1 MPANVPNLLIDAMPT
16 KELFIDMLTRD
27 ISLIPAIVDLVDN
40 CADGARRLH
49 GEGSYKG
56 LWARVEVSR
65 EGFRISD
72 NCGGISVDTAR
83 KYAFR
88 FGRPS
93 GSPTVSHSVGQFGVG
108 MKRAIFKLGS
118 KFRVESTTATSR
130 FVVNVDVQQWA
141 ADPKWEFQFS
151 DLQEHVRNARDNQ
164 GTTVEVTS
172 LHADVADAFSLETT
186 LTELKNELQAR
197 LGDPISRGLAVTLNQ
212 VPVDAEPLSVLSD
225 KRLAPAYK
233 KLKYA
238 KPGGKAVTVKLYCG
252 LGQSEDRDA
261 AGWHVFCNGRL
272 ILEGDKTKVTGWG
285 EKAGDVSIPGF
296 HGQFNH
302 LRGYAYF
309 DCDDASRLP
318 WNTTK
323 TGINTDSLIFRA
335 VRLEMMKL
343 MRPVVDFLNKL
354 KEEKERKEHDDAV
367 GPLEKMVAASRTQP
381 VTQVKSRGFFE
392 LPNVKAVPA
401 KAGPTMQRI
410 QYDKPL
416 NQVEEAME
424 ALKVRSFKA
433 VGEKTFDYFYKAE
446 VGQ

>member
-1 MPANVPNLLIDAMPT
+1 MPANVPIAPIDAMPT

-40 CADGARRLH
+40 CADGARQLH
-49 GEGSYKG
+49 GDGSYKG

-72 NCGGISVDTAR
+72 NCGGISIDIAR

-93 GSPTVSHSVGQFGVG
+93 GSPTVSHSIGQFGVG
-108 MKRAIFKLGS
+108 MKRAVFKLGS
-118 KFRVESTTATSR
+118 RFRVESTTASSR
-130 FVVNVDVQQWA
+130 FEVDVDVQKWA
-141 ADPKWEFQFS
+141 KDPKWEFQFS
-151 DLQEHVRNARDNQ
+151 DIQEHVRNAKDNQ
-164 GTTVEVTS
+164 GTTVEVAP
-172 LHADVADAFSLETT
+172 LHEDVADAFSLQTT

-197 LGDPISRGLAVTLNQ
+197 LGTSISRGLAVTLNQ
-212 VPVDAEPLSVLSD
+212 VPVNAEPLSFLSE

-233 KLKYA
+233 KLKYTKLGA
-238 KPGGKAVTVKLYCG
+238 KTVTVKLYCG

-285 EKAGDVSIPGF
+285 EKSGDVSIPGF

-323 TGINTDSLIFRA
+323 TGVNSDSLIFRA
-335 VRLEMMKL
+335 VRLEMMNL

-354 KEEKERKEHDDAV
+354 KEEKERKQDDDAA
-367 GPLEKMVAASRTQP
+367 GPLEKMVAGSPTRP

-401 KAGPTMQRI
+401 KAGPKLQRI
-410 QYDKPL
+410 QYDKPAE
-416 NQVEEAME
+416 QVEEAMR

-446 VGQ
+446 VDQ